1 MNMQM
6 LLMNIDV
13 PSPGGNISES
23 ERELRLNGVLAT
35 TRGLGNHGD
44 PGLKKCVI
52 TEPYTTSVK
61 IDQYAQFLIL
71 ATNGVWDVFSE
82 DEAAALL
89 MQVLYMASI
98 HVILPN
104 FLSSFIN

>member
-1 MNMQM
+1 MW
-6 LLMNIDV
+6 
-13 PSPGGNISES
+13 PGGTVSES
-23 ERELRLNGVLAT
+23 ERELRVNGVLST

-44 PGLKKCVI
+44 PALKRCVI

-71 ATNGVWDVFSE
+71 ATHGVWEVFSE

-89 MQVLYMASI
+89 LQVMTTTW
-98 HVILPN
+98 P
-104 FLSSFIN
+104 